1 MPLTHTSN
9 AVASSPSQR
18 QTGGGGEERRG
29 EVRRGEERK
38 NRQPTRAV
46 ETDGYQCAYM
56 HHTPASLPTP
66 KRKHFDYHPT
76 WLFSPQLT
84 VVTRR
89 AIGCIIIHA
98 CAVHTAARQLTLL
111 ARGRAC
117 LMQVSRLRDT
127 TIWRRVRLLLM
138 ARESNV
144 FIAFPA
150 LQCLCP
156 VGCTAAQRPSQFST
170 LKTPH
175 VPQRSTG
182 EKWRLNGRTLQSHQ
196 VSTGLEIQQA
206 RLLCIH
212 LAGACAKFKSKVQSP
227 TNQTVE

>member
-1 MPLTHTSN
+1 MGRRPEHLPLTHTSN
-9 AVASSPSQR
+9 AVSSSPSQR
-18 QTGGGGEERRG
+18 QKGGEG

-38 NRQPTRAV
+38 NRQQTRAV

-89 AIGCIIIHA
+89 AIGCIIVHA

-117 LMQVSRLRDT
+117 LMQVSRSRQV
-127 TIWRRVRLLLM
+127 VR
-138 ARESNV
+138 
-144 FIAFPA
+144 
-150 LQCLCP
+150 QC
-156 VGCTAAQRPSQFST
+156 VR
-170 LKTPH
+170 
-175 VPQRSTG
+175 
-182 EKWRLNGRTLQSHQ
+182 
-196 VSTGLEIQQA
+196 
-206 RLLCIH
+206 
-212 LAGACAKFKSKVQSP
+212 ACANQVHHGALFSFPSVARFCLLPLLPAIVCQSRGTCSCGFGP
-227 TNQTVE
+227 QAHL